1 MRYCEDNPGTC
12 KNDAKCNSI
21 RRDEGSYRCL
31 CREGTSGRNC
41 EFSEIHT
48 VKPFTTKAP
57 AMIPISNVTEISNST
72 VNDKDEFSSF
82 QTTTDSVTI
91 TTDTTKKSEPIVSEN
106 ET

>member
-1 MRYCEDNPGTC
+1 MSLTKED
-12 KNDAKCNSI
+12 
-21 RRDEGSYRCL
+21 GSFRCL

-57 AMIPISNVTEISNST
+57 VVIPISNVTDVTST
-72 VNDKDEFSSF
+72 TVSTTEEFVLNR
-82 QTTTDSVTI
+82 TTTEPVKE
-91 TTDTTKKSEPIVSEN
+91 DTTKKSEPVISEN